1 MEIVRP
7 YSLDTFEHK
16 KTMEKI
22 KGQEAPKGMVEV
34 YRRRHG
40 KRLYQTFVLEDSVQ
54 SNTKTQE
61 KTQRKEE

>member
-1 MEIVRP
+1 
-7 YSLDTFEHK
+7 
-16 KTMEKI
+16 MEKI

-40 KRLYQTFVLEDSVQ
+40 KRLYQTFVPEDSVQ
-54 SNTKTQE
+54 SDSKTQE